1 MSDFFVSLLTQSL
14 NGQKSISSHLNFKV
28 AVGKN
33 MYQSLGMYQSNF
45 AQHNVTLSPLEYIAH
60 SAQSGDY
67 QNSYLMPIQSTCALF
82 QPSISFTSY
91 GMEEQLQHKTY
102 NVNQNYKFLQTRQE
116 YHFIPDNFLKPGKEG
131 IFVGETKEIKEHI
144 QEAFQKT
151 MGEPFPSHIK
161 ISICGE
167 KQFRKLAPSP
177 ATVGLSVN
185 RSQHDLLSEIFV
197 LNNYLGRIMLTI
209 GHELGHVLTAS
220 LDTPQD
226 EEAKAYAFSLA
237 WMEVIKKHNI
247 ANLREAIVLDNPARN
262 GLHDAA
268 FDFVMEQKKEK
279 EAWEIY
285 LELVGK
291 ELSLGVC
298 KQSTARL

>member
-1 MSDFFVSLLTQSL
+1 M
-14 NGQKSISSHLNFKV
+14 
-28 AVGKN
+28 
-33 MYQSLGMYQSNF
+33 GMYQSNF
-45 AQHNVTLSPLEYIAH
+45 TQHNMMPSPLEYIAH
-60 SAQSGDY
+60 SAQSSGY
-67 QNSYLMPIQSTCALF
+67 QSSSLMPIQSIQSTYALF
-82 QPSISFTSY
+82 QPPISFTAY
-91 GMEEQLQHKTY
+91 GMEEQLQHKAY
-102 NVNQNYKFLQTRQE
+102 DVNQNYNFLQTRQE

-151 MGEPFPSHIK
+151 IGKSFPSHIK
-161 ISICGE
+161 ISICDE

-177 ATVGLSVN
+177 ATVGLSIN
-185 RSQHDLLSEIFV
+185 RSQHGMLSEIFV
-197 LNNYLGRIMLTI
+197 LNNYLGRVMLTV

-220 LDTPQD
+220 LDAPQD

-247 ANLREAIVLDNPARN
+247 ANLREAIVLENPARN
-262 GLHDAA
+262 GLHDVA

-279 EAWEIY
+279 GAWEIY

-298 KQSTARL
+298 EQSTTRL